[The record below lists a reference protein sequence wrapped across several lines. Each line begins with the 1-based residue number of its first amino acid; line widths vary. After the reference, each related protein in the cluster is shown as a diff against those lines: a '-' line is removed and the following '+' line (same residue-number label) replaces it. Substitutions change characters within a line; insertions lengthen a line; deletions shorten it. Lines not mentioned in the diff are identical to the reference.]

1 MISTHEKY
9 IRKPNTKISAKLK
22 KYFHLQESHLGS
34 VWQYSVSWYRD
45 PTELD
50 NIVLVRSRPRHAAA
64 SLDIAAWTNY
74 EHAAAGGHQEPVAL
88 YVQVCRDGR

>member
-1 MISTHEKY
+1 M
-9 IRKPNTKISAKLK
+9 
-22 KYFHLQESHLGS
+22 QESHLGS

-74 EHAAAGGHQEPVAL
+74 EHAAAGGHQEPLAL
-88 YVQVCRDGR
+88 YVQVCRDVAS